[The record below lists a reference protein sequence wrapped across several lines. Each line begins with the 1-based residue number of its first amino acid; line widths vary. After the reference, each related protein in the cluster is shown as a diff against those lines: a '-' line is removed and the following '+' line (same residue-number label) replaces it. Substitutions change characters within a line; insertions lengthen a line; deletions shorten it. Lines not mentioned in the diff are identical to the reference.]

1 MKMVEEIK
9 NHLEYSLIPFW
20 AKLMDSENGGFYG
33 MLDYD
38 LNLDKKS
45 MKGCI
50 LNSRIMWFFS
60 EAYLLL
66 KNEELLDYAKHA
78 YLFLKDK
85 CLDEENGGVYWSVNY
100 KGLPY
105 DTVKHTY
112 NQAFAIYALAAY
124 YKASKDEEALQLA
137 EAIYELIEDKCK
149 DEGGYLEAFD
159 ETFHPVSN
167 GKLSENGVMA
177 ERTMNTLLHIME
189 AYTELYRVS
198 RREDVR
204 ENLIWILN
212 IFRDKVYNKEKCR
225 QEVFFDKEY
234 NSLIDLISYGHDIE
248 SAWLLERTLEV
259 IGECPADSDIRK
271 MAKEMSE
278 NIYQTAFD
286 GHSVSNECEKGVE
299 NVYRIWWI
307 QAEAMVGFVNAYQ
320 DGHGSKYLM
329 AAERIWDY
337 VKEYVVDKRKGSE
350 WYWRLYSDGRPVS
363 GEPIVEPWK
372 CPYHNGRMC
381 MEIVR
386 RLGND
391 S

>member
-1 MKMVEEIK
+1 MRMVEEIEK
-9 NHLEYSLIPFW
+9 HLENALIPFW
-20 AKLMDSENGGFYG
+20 AELKDEENGGFYG
-33 MLDYD
+33 LLDYD
-38 LNLDKKS
+38 LNLDKKA

-60 EAYLLL
+60 ESYLLL
-66 KNEELLDYAKHA
+66 GDEKLLNYAKHG
-78 YLFLKDK
+78 YQFLKDK
-85 CLDEENGGVYWSVNY
+85 CLDKENGGVYWSVNY

-112 NQAFAIYALAAY
+112 NQAFAIYALSAY
-124 YKASKDEEALQLA
+124 YKATKDEEALRIA
-137 EAIYELIEDKCK
+137 EEIYEVIENRCK
-149 DEGGYLEAFD
+149 DENGYLEAFD
-159 ETFHPVSN
+159 ETFHPISN

-177 ERTMNTLLHIME
+177 ERTMNTLLHVME
-189 AYTELYRVS
+189 GYAELYRVTK
-198 RREDVR
+198 REDVKER
-204 ENLIWILN
+204 LIWILN
-212 IFRDKVYNKEKCR
+212 IYKDKVYNREKRR
-225 QEVFFDKEY
+225 QEVFFDADY

-248 SAWLLERTLEV
+248 AAWLLERTLEV
-259 IGECPADSDIRK
+259 IGECPVGRDIRE

-278 NIYQTAFD
+278 NIYKTAFD
-286 GHSVSNECEKGVE
+286 GHSVINECENGVE

-320 DGHGSKYLM
+320 NGYGGKYLT

-337 VKEYVVDKRKGSE
+337 IKTHFVDKRRGSE